1 MPPPCEIAKRR
12 AAGHPRLRKYTGK
25 EESELKKRLMSMVL
39 VFAMIFSMMGSAI
52 PAMAA
57 ETDTSNPGVTF
68 TVKADQS
75 TYTEGD
81 TITYTVT
88 MGPVQNVK
96 TIKLKMSIPKG
107 LEYLSGSAV
116 EGLRDKM
123 NAVKAEYVDQSRV
136 FAFLGD
142 TPYSSETDTPLFTI
156 QCVAKK
162 GSAGTQSVRFLTD
175 KESLQVFDPAG
186 KKIPRTMVDSTVT
199 ISEKPVRHSIDV
211 LQNNHG
217 SLKADMIDAFPGTT
231 VTLTRQADEGY
242 HFDKWETSPSDL
254 QITGSGSTW
263 QFVMPNQKVTVKAVF
278 APDEHTVTVDGVP
291 HKTHY
296 DATLEDIL
304 TKEPVLEGHT
314 FTGWTDAEGNKVT
327 PQTIVKGDMEIN
339 ANWDVNTYTV
349 TIDDYNSTTDHPVK
363 YGKTLAEVLPKEN
376 PTREGYTF
384 VRWADEDGNTVTGA
398 TQVKGNMTVTA
409 QWKINT
415 YTVTIDGKP
424 IPGVRHG
431 DTLAKV
437 LADNNIQPP
446 EKVGYH
452 FTCWMVGESE
462 ISPEAAI
469 VGPADIVSHFEP
481 NTDTKY
487 TVKHMLENLDGMGY
501 TEGRV
506 ETLTGTTDT
515 KTAAAAKEFQGFT
528 AGQVNQVNIDPD
540 GSAVVVINYSRN
552 SYNVT
557 IGEKSQMVKYEDTL
571 AGKMPEDP
579 TRVGYT
585 FSGWFADGVEITEKT
600 QVMGEIKAEAK
611 WTPNKD
617 TKYTVRHLLEDLNSD
632 TYTEKATDAM
642 TGTTAEMTKAAA
654 KEFEGFKA
662 QSFEQAEIAA
672 DGSTVIEIRYTRDI
686 YDVTLDDVA
695 YGNTFQ
701 VEYGDT
707 LGAVLPENPEREG
720 NTFVNW
726 TVNGEAVNAETPV
739 TGPVTVKGNWSLNH
753 YKVTVTYG
761 NNQNKT
767 YPDAAHF
774 TTLDKLLPEDPSW
787 EGHDFMGWFCEG
799 QPVDGSTVVRGP
811 MDIKAEYSI
820 QTYTIFID
828 GQKHDGVEYGST
840 LGAILPKNPT
850 KQGYDFAGW
859 FVGEADVNEK
869 EVNSD
874 TVVKGPVQ
882 IWSKWTPRND
892 TPYTVK
898 HMQENL
904 DGSFSVFE
912 TDVDP
917 VGTTEGLTA
926 AEAKDYE
933 GFTAQEFEQK
943 TIAADG
949 STVVEIKYLRNTFTV
964 TIGDKTSKN
973 VKYGTPAKDL
983 MPKNPTK
990 AGYDF
995 AGWFENETEIT
1006 AETPVKKN
1014 ITAEAKWTPSTDTK
1028 YTVKHMQE
1036 NLDGTFTTVE
1046 ETLTGTTEALT
1057 AAAAKE
1063 YEGFTAQ
1070 KFDQK
1075 QIAADGSTVVEIKY
1089 LRNTY
1094 TVTIGDK
1101 TTKNVKY
1108 GTLVGPLM
1116 PQQPTQEGYTFA
1128 GWVDKDTADRITA
1141 ETPVKGNITAVA
1153 TWAANTDT
1161 KYVVKHMQQ
1170 DLEGEGFT
1178 EFERDNLKGTTGKQT
1193 EAEVNSYPGFTVQP
1207 FTQKSI
1213 AGDGS
1218 TVIEIKYV
1226 RDTFKVTVDNGT
1238 EKTEQTV
1245 RYGTSLSEILPED
1258 PVLEGRNFSGWYV
1271 GDEGV
1276 TEHTLVTKNMD
1287 IVAKWDLK
1295 VFTVTVDGQP
1305 NKNVPYETSLSTI
1318 LPENPTKAGYDFDG
1332 WYANGE
1338 KIDRSDLVKGNM
1350 TIESKW
1356 TARTDTK
1363 YTVKHLIENLD
1374 GTFTTEEQALTG
1386 TTAQMTEAEAKA
1398 MEGFK
1403 AQAFDQK
1410 KIAGDGSTVIE
1421 IKYIRDTF
1429 KVTVDGVTTEN
1440 VKYDAP
1446 LSTIL
1451 PKDPAKV
1458 GYDFAGWFS
1467 GKQEVTGEDKVH
1479 ADMTITSKW
1488 EASKNT
1494 KYTVKHM
1501 MENLE
1506 DNDFTVQSETLTGTT
1521 GAQTA
1526 AVAKNV
1532 EGFTAQKFE
1541 QTEIAADGSTVIEIK
1556 YLRDTFTVTIGSN
1569 INKNIKYGT
1578 PMEEL
1583 MPEEPTKE
1591 GYTFLGWFDGKTEI
1605 TADSVV
1611 KGNINAQPVF
1621 AENTDTEYTVKY
1633 MLENLDGKGYT
1644 QADVETLTGT
1654 TGAKTAAEA
1663 KNYEGFT
1670 AQEIQQQRIAGDGS
1684 TVVEIRYTR
1693 NTYTVTIG
1701 GTTIKDV
1708 KYGTVLAGQMP
1719 EKPTKVGYTFQGWF
1733 DGDTE
1738 ITDSTVVK
1746 GEINAQPKFTANS
1759 DTKYVVNHMQENL
1772 NDEGYTLFEAE
1783 PLTGTTGEMT
1793 AAAAK
1798 EYKGFTA
1805 QKFEQSEIAADG
1817 STVIE
1822 IRYTRNNYTVT
1833 IGDKTIENVKFGST
1847 LEGRMPEQPVK
1858 PGYTFNGWFD
1868 GETKIT
1874 EKTVVEGD
1882 ITAKADFTANSGI
1895 KYTVKHLIENLD
1907 GTFTTEEQV
1916 LTGTTDAMTAAQAKT
1931 LEGLKAQKF
1940 EQKKIAAD
1948 GSTVVEIKY
1957 LRDTFTVTIG
1967 DKTTLNVK
1975 YGTSVKDLM
1984 PKQPTKLGYT
1994 FAGWFDGKTEITAD
2008 TVVKANITAT
2018 AKFNANTDTKY
2029 TVKHLLENE
2038 NGSFDVKD
2046 TETLTGTTDGM
2057 TKAAAKQYDSYVA
2070 QKFEQ
2075 KKIAADGS
2083 TVVEIKYL
2091 RDAFTVTVDGVEHK
2105 GVKNGSTLAAVLP
2118 EVEPKAGHTF
2128 AGWFAGET
2136 KVNADTVVKDNMTIV
2151 SKWDFNV
2158 FTDVKQGAWYYE
2170 GVRYATF
2177 HGLMSGVSGTTFGPD
2192 IPMNR
2197 AMVVQVLYSM
2207 AGKPDV
2213 KVTNEFKDVPANEW
2227 YAKAVAWAVKEGVA
2241 SGYGN
2246 GMFGANDLI
2255 NREQLAV
2262 MLYSYA
2268 GKPAVS
2274 GELNFADNN
2283 EVSGW
2288 AKTAI
2293 QWAVENGIMSG
2304 VLGNRVAPKDNATR
2318 AQAALMMS
2326 NFDKLMEK

>member
-1 MPPPCEIAKRR
+1 M
-12 AAGHPRLRKYTGK
+12 
-25 EESELKKRLMSMVL
+25 KKRLMSMVL
-39 VFAMIFSMMGSAI
+39 VFAMLFSMMGSAI

-57 ETDTSNPGVTF
+57 ETGTKNSGTSL
-68 TVKADQS
+68 TVKADQAQ
-75 TYTEGD
+75 YTEGD
-81 TITYTVT
+81 IIDYTVT
-88 MGPVQNVK
+88 LGPVKDLRNMK
-96 TIKLKMSIPKG
+96 FKLEVPAG
-107 LEYLSGSAV
+107 LEYLGGKTAP
-116 EGLRDKM
+116 GLRDTM
-123 NAVKAEYVDQSRV
+123 QGVKADYTSSTKV
-136 FAFLGD
+136 FIYQGD
-142 TPYSSETDTPLFTI
+142 ILDGKDCVYTSDTDTVLLTF
-156 QCVAKK
+156 QCAAKT
-162 GSAGTQSVRFLTD
+162 GSTGKQTVRFIPEKLEAND
-175 KESLQVFDPAG
+175 VNKQPMACSLN
-186 KKIPRTMVDSTVT
+186 DSTVMVT
-199 ISEKPVRHSIDV
+199 EKPVKHAVDV

-217 SLKADMIDAFPGTT
+217 SLSADMIDAFPGTT

-254 QITGSGSTW
+254 QITGSGSTF

-291 HKTHY
+291 YKTHY

-304 TKEPVLEGHT
+304 TEEPVLEGHT
-314 FTGWTDAEGNKVT
+314 FTGWTDANGKKVT

-349 TIDDYNSTTDHPVK
+349 TIDDYNSTTEHPVK
-363 YGKTLAEVLPKEN
+363 YGKTLAGVLPKEN

-409 QWKINT
+409 QWRINT
-415 YTVTIDGKP
+415 YTVTIDGQS

-431 DTLAKV
+431 DTLSKV
-437 LADNNIQPP
+437 LADHNIQTP
-446 EKVGYH
+446 EKLGYH
-452 FTCWMVGESE
+452 FDCWMVGDSE

-469 VGPADIVSHFEP
+469 VGPVDIVSHFEP
-481 NTDTKY
+481 NADTKY

-501 TEGRV
+501 TEGKV

-515 KTAAAAKEFQGFT
+515 KTAAAAKEFEGFT
-528 AGQVNQVNIDPD
+528 AGKVNQVNIDPD

-557 IGEKSQMVKYEDTL
+557 IGDKSQMVKYEDTL

-600 QVMGEIKAEAK
+600 QVKGAIKAEAK
-611 WTPNKD
+611 WTPNTD

-654 KEFEGFKA
+654 KEFEGFTV

-672 DGSTVIEIRYTRDI
+672 NGSTVIEIRYTRNVYDI
-686 YDVTLDDVA
+686 TLDDEV
-695 YGNTFQ
+695 YGDTFQ
-701 VEYGDT
+701 VEHGDT
-707 LGAVLPENPEREG
+707 LGAILPEKPVREG
-720 NTFVNW
+720 HTFVNW
-726 TVNGEAVNAETPV
+726 TVNGEEVTAETPV
-739 TGPVTVKGNWSLNH
+739 TGAVTVKGNWNLNR
-753 YKVTVTYG
+753 YTVTVSYG
-761 NNQNKT
+761 DSQYKEFKQV
-767 YPDAAHF
+767 PHGA
-774 TTLDKLLPEDPSW
+774 TLENMLNVDTSW
-787 EGHDFMGWFCEG
+787 EGHTFQGWFC
-799 QPVDGSTVVRGP
+799 DGSLVDKNTIVKKD
-811 MDIKAEYSI
+811 MDVKAEYSLD
-820 QTYTIFID
+820 TYTIFID
-828 GQKHDGVEYGST
+828 GEKHEGVEYGST
-840 LGAILPKNPT
+840 LGAILPKEPT

-859 FVGEADVNEK
+859 FVGEEGVSEK
-869 EVNSD
+869 EVHAE

-892 TPYTVK
+892 TPYTVR

-912 TDVDP
+912 TDVDL

-926 AEAKDYE
+926 AEAKEYE

-949 STVVEIKYLRNTFTV
+949 STVVEIKYLRNTYTV

-973 VKYGTPAKDL
+973 VKYGTPAKEL
-983 MPKNPTK
+983 MPKDPTK
-990 AGYDF
+990 VGYDF

-1006 AETPVKKN
+1006 AETLVKKN
-1014 ITAEAKWTPSTDTK
+1014 ITAKAKWTPSTNTK

-1036 NLDGTFTTVE
+1036 NLDGGFTTE
-1046 ETLTGTTEALT
+1046 EQTLTGTTEAMT
-1057 AAAAKE
+1057 AAVANE

-1075 QIAADGSTVVEIKY
+1075 KIAADGSTVIEIKY

-1108 GTLVGPLM
+1108 GTLAGPLM
-1116 PQQPTQEGYTFA
+1116 PEQPTQEGYTFA
-1128 GWVDKDTADRITA
+1128 GWVDKDTTDRITA

-1170 DLEGEGFT
+1170 DLKGEGFT

-1193 EAEVNSYPGFTVQP
+1193 EAEVNSYPGFTAQP

-1238 EKTEQTV
+1238 EKTEKTV
-1245 RYGTSLSEILPED
+1245 RYGTPLSEVLPED
-1258 PVLEGRNFSGWYV
+1258 PALEGKNFSGWYV

-1276 TEHTLVTKNMD
+1276 TERTLVTKNMD

-1305 NKNVPYETSLSTI
+1305 NKNVPYETALSTI

-1332 WYANGE
+1332 WYSNGE

-1363 YTVKHLIENLD
+1363 YTVKHLIEELD
-1374 GTFTTEEQALTG
+1374 GTFKTEEQVLTG
-1386 TTAQMTEAEAKA
+1386 TTAQMTEAEAKT

-1403 AQAFDQK
+1403 AQDFDQK
-1410 KIAGDGSTVIE
+1410 KIEGDGTTVIE

-1429 KVTVDGVTTEN
+1429 KVTVDDVVTEN

-1446 LSTIL
+1446 LSSVL
-1451 PKDPAKV
+1451 PKEPTKV

-1479 ADMTITSKW
+1479 ADMTITSDW
-1488 EASKNT
+1488 EPSKNT

-1501 MENLE
+1501 MENL
-1506 DNDFTVQSETLTGTT
+1506 DNSDFTVQTETLTGTT
-1521 GAQTA
+1521 GAETA

-1532 EGFTAQKFE
+1532 EGFTAQEFK
-1541 QTEIAADGSTVIEIK
+1541 QAEIAADGTTVIEIK
-1556 YLRDTFTVTIGSN
+1556 YLRDTYTVTIGDKTTLN
-1569 INKNIKYGT
+1569 VKHGT
-1578 PMEEL
+1578 ALSEL

-1591 GYTFLGWFDGKTEI
+1591 GYTFIGWFDGDTEI
-1605 TADSVV
+1605 TADGVV
-1611 KGNINAQPVF
+1611 KGEINAQPEF
-1621 AENTDTEYTVKY
+1621 TEKTDIQYTVKH
-1633 MLENLDGKGYT
+1633 MQENLNGKGYT

-1654 TGAKTAAEA
+1654 TGTQTKAVAKV
-1663 KNYEGFT
+1663 YEGFT
-1670 AQEIQQQRIAGDGS
+1670 AQEIQQQKIAGDGS
-1684 TVVEIRYTR
+1684 TVIEIRYTR
-1693 NTYTVTIG
+1693 NTYDVTIG
-1701 GTTIKDV
+1701 DKTIEDV
-1708 KYGTVLAGQMP
+1708 KYGTVLVGKMP
-1719 EKPTKVGYTFQGWF
+1719 EKPVKEGYTFNGWF

-1738 ITDSTVVK
+1738 ITDATVVK

-1772 NDEGYTLFEAE
+1772 NDEGYSLFESE

-1798 EYKGFTA
+1798 EYKGFKA
-1805 QKFEQSEIAADG
+1805 QKFEQEKIAADG

-1822 IRYTRNNYTVT
+1822 IRYTRDNYTVA

-1868 GETKIT
+1868 GDTEIT
-1874 EKTVVEGD
+1874 EKTVVEGE
-1882 ITAKADFTANSGI
+1882 INAQPKFTANSGI
-1895 KYTVKHLIENLD
+1895 KYTVKHLVENLD
-1907 GTFTTEEQV
+1907 GTFAAEEQT
-1916 LTGTTDAMTAAQAKT
+1916 LTGTTDTMTAAEAKVM
-1931 LEGLKAQKF
+1931 EGFKAQKF

-1948 GSTVVEIKY
+1948 GSTVIEIKY

-1975 YGTSVKDLM
+1975 YGASVKDLM
-1984 PKQPTKLGYT
+1984 PQQPTKVGYT
-1994 FAGWFDGKTEITAD
+1994 FAGWFDGKTEITAS

-2018 AKFNANTDTKY
+2018 AEFTPNTDTKY
-2029 TVKHLLENE
+2029 TVKHMLENQ

-2046 TETLTGTTDGM
+2046 TETLTGTTADM
-2057 TKAAAKQYDSYVA
+2057 TKAAAKQYDGYVA
-2070 QKFEQ
+2070 QKVEQ
-2075 KKIAADGS
+2075 QKIAADGS
-2083 TVVEIKYL
+2083 TVIEIKYL
-2091 RDAFTVTVDGVEHK
+2091 RDAFTVTVDGKEHE

-2118 EVEPKAGHTF
+2118 KVEPKPGHTF
-2128 AGWFAGET
+2128 VGWFAGET
-2136 KVNADTVVKDNMTIV
+2136 QVNGSTVVKDNMTIV

-2158 FTDVKQGAWYYE
+2158 FTDVNKGAWYYE
-2170 GVRYATF
+2170 GVRSATF
-2177 HGLMSGVSGTTFGPD
+2177 NGLMSGVSGTTFGPD

-2197 AMVVQVLYSM
+2197 AMVVQVLYSL

-2213 KVTNEFKDVPANEW
+2213 QLTNEFKDVPANEW

-2246 GMFGANDLI
+2246 GMFGSTDLI
-2255 NREQLAV
+2255 NREQLAM

-2274 GELNFADNN
+2274 GELNFADTN
-2283 EVSGW
+2283 EISGW
-2288 AKTAI
+2288 AKTAV
-2293 QWAVENGIMSG
+2293 QWAVENGIMGG
-2304 VLGNRVAPKDNATR
+2304 VPGNKIAPKDNATR
-2318 AQAALMMS
+2318 AQAALMMT
-2326 NFDKLMEK
+2326 NFTKLLEK